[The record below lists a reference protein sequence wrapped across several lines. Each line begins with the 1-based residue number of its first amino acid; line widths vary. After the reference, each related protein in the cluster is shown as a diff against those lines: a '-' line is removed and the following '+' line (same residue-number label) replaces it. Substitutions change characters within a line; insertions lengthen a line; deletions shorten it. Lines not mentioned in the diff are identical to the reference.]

1 MKKLLVLLLLFFSIM
16 AMAEEVKTKLIIW
29 SKTGDRVAYALA
41 EEPKLTFAETDLV
54 ITTESVEV
62 SYSLDDVKRLTYE
75 AGDCTAIRD
84 IETDKVS
91 FRVNGESLV
100 FPSLKPNSTVS
111 LYLLNG
117 TSLFRKTVQT
127 AGEYSFQI
135 SNLNAGVYIVKVNG
149 ITYKFVKK

>member
-1 MKKLLVLLLLFFSIM
+1 M

-29 SKTGDRVAYALA
+29 SKTGDSVAYALA

-62 SYSLDDVKRLTYE
+62 SYPLDDIKRLTYE
-75 AGDCTAIRD
+75 ASDYSAIRD
-84 IETDKVS
+84 IETDKIS
-91 FRVNGESLV
+91 FSVNGELLV
-100 FPSLKPNSTVS
+100 FPSLKANSTVS

-117 TSLFRKTVQT
+117 TSLFRKTVQA